1 MKCRTA
7 RREISTWLDGR
18 IEPDQAHRLRA
29 HLADCAACTLYLHQI
44 QNLKS
49 ALAELEPVKPSAEVT
64 TALQVLASRAR
75 LEQLRR
81 QDPAARWQEWRARAG
96 LWVENLMRPFALPV
110 GGGLAVAL
118 LIFALMAPMYAIHDR
133 YGVADVPTVLSTG
146 PSLESTLSFGL
157 SGDDIVIEVLIDH
170 RGKML
175 DYAIVQGHGW
185 TLSPALRKSIENTLL
200 CTKFIP
206 ATTFGQPK
214 SSKLRITLRGDE
226 VEVKG

>member
-1 MKCRTA
+1 MTCRTA
-7 RREISTWLDGR
+7 RRKISTWLDGR
-18 IEPDQAHRLRA
+18 LKSDEAQQLRE
-29 HLADCAACTLYLHQI
+29 HLADCSACSLYVHQI
-44 QNLKS
+44 QNLRN
-49 ALAELEPVKPSAEVT
+49 ALAELEPVRPSAEVM
-64 TALQVLASRAR
+64 TALQVVASKAR

-81 QDPAARWQEWRARAG
+81 QDPAARWREWRSRG
-96 LWVENLMRPFALPV
+96 RLWVDNLMRPLALPV
-110 GGGLAVAL
+110 GGGLTVAL
-118 LIFALMAPMYAIHDR
+118 LVFSLMAPMYAIHDR
-133 YGVADVPTVLSTG
+133 YGVADVPTKLSTG

-175 DYAIVQGHGW
+175 DYAIVTGQEW
-185 TLSPALRKSIENTLL
+185 KLSPSLRKSIENTLL
-200 CTKFIP
+200 CTKFVP